1 MAQWFRWFPGD
12 YLRDTG
18 ALSLTENGAYRVLLD
33 HYYSTGGKLKADMV
47 QLFRICRAIEEEE
60 RNAVGRV
67 VRDFFTVDEDGWL
80 RNKRADREIVEM
92 AEFHK
97 SRSDAGRKGNAK
109 RWGSHSESPSDRT
122 AIREQSHE
130 DRQPQPQPQ
139 ETNTKP
145 KTSAFALPDW
155 VDSDTWSDFVEV
167 RKKVRAPLTD
177 RAASLILKSLAE
189 LRANGHDPKAVLEQ
203 SIANGWKGVFPLK
216 AQSSQQPDNRF
227 AGML

>member
-80 RNKRADREIVEM
+80 RNKRADREIAEM

-122 AIREQSHE
+122 AIRERSHE
-130 DRQPQPQPQ
+130 DRQPQPQESKEGAKSPRPEMDFIFRDGLGALCEQ
-139 ETNTKP
+139 GHTEPAARAVLGKLV
-145 KTSAFALPDW
+145 KDFGEKQVASALTAAMGKADVKSYAMAILRGEQKAAAE
-155 VDSDTWSDFVEV
+155 S
-167 RKKVRAPLTD
+167 KVR
-177 RAASLILKSLAE
+177 RLA
-189 LRANGHDPKAVLEQ
+189 L
-203 SIANGWKGVFPLK
+203 
-216 AQSSQQPDNRF
+216 
-227 AGML
+227 